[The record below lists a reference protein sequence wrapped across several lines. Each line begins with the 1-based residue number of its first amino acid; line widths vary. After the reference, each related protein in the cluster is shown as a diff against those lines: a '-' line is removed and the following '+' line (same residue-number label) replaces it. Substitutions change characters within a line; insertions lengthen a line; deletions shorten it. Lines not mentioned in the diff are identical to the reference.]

1 MSSEEITVKV
11 DSKGRIRIPKKLMDE
26 LHIAEGSVLSLLV
39 VKGKKLLI
47 IEPVVSTFDVL
58 AEEAEEEYKAGK
70 TTSIEDYIRYFGL
83 DSI

>member
-1 MSSEEITVKV
+1 MSKKERLVKM
-11 DSKGRIRIPKKLMDE
+11 DSDGRITIPKAMRDE

-58 AEEAEEEYKAGK
+58 AEEAEEDLEEHKR
-70 TTSIEDYIRYFGL
+70 TERR
-83 DSI
+83 